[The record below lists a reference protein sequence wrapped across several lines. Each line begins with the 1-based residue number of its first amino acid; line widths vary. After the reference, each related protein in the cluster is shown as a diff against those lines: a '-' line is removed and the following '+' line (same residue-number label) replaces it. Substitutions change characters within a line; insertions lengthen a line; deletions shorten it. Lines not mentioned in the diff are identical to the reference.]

1 MSTAPLK
8 LVGAHGSPYS
18 RKMRAVLRYRRIPFR
33 WILRG
38 SAQDVGIPEVPVALI
53 PVLVFPGAGG
63 AGDEAMID
71 STPQIRRLEQLY
83 SERRV
88 IHPDPVVALL
98 DSMIE
103 DYADEWVTKVM
114 FHYRWAYPPDVRKA
128 SEILPLDRDIT
139 AHGEELARLSKAFA
153 ERQVGRLAVVGSNE
167 TTKPIIEQSY
177 RRLLTLLD
185 AHLQVKPFLMGG
197 RPGAS
202 DFGLFGQLSQLAL
215 FDPTSS
221 AVAASEA
228 PRVIAWLHHVED
240 LGSLEV
246 SEADWTP
253 RARREAGGVSDRW
266 EPLGAADLSLPGQVS
281 RLAPRGSHS
290 ARSRGPRGRRPD
302 AGGNRLRGALRLTD
316 AAGPLAC
323 AAWLTAPRGSLPV
336 PSVSPATT
344 SSGHPPGPYR
354 DKRCRYPP
362 RRSRLLEPP
371 AEEP

>member
-1 MSTAPLK
+1 MSTVPLK

-83 SERRV
+83 RERRV
-88 IHPDPVVALL
+88 IHPDPVVAFL

-103 DYADEWVTKVM
+103 DYADEWLTKVM

-139 AHGEELARLSKAFA
+139 AHGGELARLSKAFA
-153 ERQVGRLAVVGSNE
+153 KRQVGRLAVVGSNE

-253 RARREAGGVSDRW
+253 REELGHSIRALLSELGRIYVPFLLANAAALERGEKQVECQIDGNRWVQRSFPYQVKCLGWLREGRTALSPEDRA
-266 EPLGAADLSLPGQVS
+266 AADRMLEGT
-281 RLAPRGSHS
+281 GCE
-290 ARSRGPRGRRPD
+290 
-302 AGGNRLRGALRLTD
+302 ALF
-316 AAGPLAC
+316 
-323 AAWLTAPRGSLPV
+323 V
-336 PSVSPATT
+336 
-344 SSGHPPGPYR
+344 
-354 DKRCRYPP
+354 
-362 RRSRLLEPP
+362 
-371 AEEP
+371 